1 MSGVRSG
8 AAAHWSS
15 PRNSGL
21 LAPRG
26 TNFCLPVSR
35 HSFFL
40 SRLHHNTTYSKA
52 CLNLCAQQLKAP
64 GCGSSQAVPR
74 AWAKSSRLLQR
85 GDKVIATARS
95 AAKLSELVE
104 AGAHALQLDVT
115 SPLAELEALA
125 DQAVGVY
132 GRVDLI
138 INNAAYVFQ
147 GAIEA
152 SRSVI
157 TSPVCVNGVHHLHH
171 N

>member
-1 MSGVRSG
+1 VWLITGCS
-8 AAAHWSS
+8 
-15 PRNSGL
+15 SGL
-21 LAPRG
+21 GKELA
-26 TNFCLPVSR
+26 L
-35 HSFFL
+35 
-40 SRLHHNTTYSKA
+40 A
-52 CLNLCAQQLKAP
+52 A
-64 GCGSSQAVPR
+64 
-74 AWAKSSRLLQR
+74 LQR

-152 SRSVI
+152 SRFVI